1 MTMSTTRAPKRR
13 RLAASALEPI
23 VMLGPGLAYLIVFV
37 AVPTALVLGYAFAQP
52 GGLLGGV
59 TWSFSLDNFAR
70 LFEPTYLKVLATSIW
85 VAFGATVIALAI
97 GYPTAYAMTLLSDRW
112 RLIAL
117 VAVLVPFWTNFLIR
131 MYAWLVLLNTQ
142 GPVNDALI
150 GLGLIDDPIQLL
162 YSKVTVM
169 LGLSYSYLPLMIVPI
184 YAALL
189 KVDRE
194 LLEASAN
201 LGALPPRTFA
211 SVTGPLSL
219 PGVISGS
226 IFVFVPSL
234 GNFVVPELLGGGK
247 FQMVGN
253 VIRTQ
258 FLSTRD
264 WPFGAALAMVVV
276 AMLLLLFAVQSW
288 VTRRVGG
295 ESP

>member
-1 MTMSTTRAPKRR
+1 MTNPMERAPKRR
-13 RLAASALEPI
+13 PRVASVLEPL
-23 VMLGPGLAYLIVFV
+23 VMLGPGLAYLVVFV
-37 AVPTALVLGYAFAQP
+37 AAPTALVLAYAFAEP

-59 TWSFSLDNFAR
+59 TWSFSLDNFSR
-70 LFEPTYLKVLATSIW
+70 LIEPIYLKVFLTSVW
-85 VAFGATVIALAI
+85 VALGATLIALVV
-97 GYPTAYAMTLLSDRW
+97 GYPAAHAMTLLSDRW
-112 RLIAL
+112 RLVAL

-142 GPVNDALI
+142 GPVNDGLV
-150 GLGLIDDPIQLL
+150 GLGLIDEPIQLL
-162 YSKVTVM
+162 YSKPTVM
-169 LGLSYSYLPLMIVPI
+169 IGLAYSYLPLMIVPI

-201 LGALPPRTFA
+201 LGASPLRTFA
-211 SVTGPLSL
+211 SVTLPLSL

-276 AMLLLLFAVQSW
+276 VMLLVLFGLQAW
-288 VTRRVGG
+288 VSRRVGG
-295 ESP
+295 ESG